1 MSDLPDINTPLPT
14 VLAAEY
20 AGVTPQVITNWRRR
34 GHLTPASHDQSGR
47 PLYRLIDIAKAEHA
61 TRKRARRQ

>member
-1 MSDLPDINTPLPT
+1 MSDLPDINTLLPT
-14 VLAAEY
+14 RLAAE
-20 AGVTPQVITNWRRR
+20 AACVSVQVISNWRRR

-61 TRKRARRQ
+61 TRKKARR